1 MIATEDAEHTI
12 QFENGEHLDDSSN
25 EILSENIE
33 RNLLWQV
40 ACTGEEDKT
49 CQIVDHL
56 PSLNKLLGSIG
67 LRLRELSDGDGQLAV
82 VDSGF
87 PGFTSSH
94 EQGRRQA
101 FGFLS
106 WLLKSH
112 TCVTSLYVNE
122 AFLQEFQEGVLQ
134 GVFDGNSSLKSLK
147 VDSTFYTYRDS
158 DTKGVSKIISSIAQ
172 LEALEVLSY
181 DLHIELAEV
190 ISEAL
195 RTNMLTVLDLSV
207 RACTCDDAF
216 DSFMAALKENLTLR
230 ELSVSDGLCTN
241 ISARDGKAF
250 SEYLEQNSVLDK
262 LNVHANACHIMQ
274 CTLTG
279 MCSNRS
285 VSKLSLFGEGVGDRV
300 YWLLRDMFFHNTV
313 LRSFTIADV
322 ADYFVFRD
330 CEGFDECL
338 RSLAGNSE
346 MQYVKLPFTMIPRG
360 GWSSL
365 FETVSNHRS
374 LKEFIVQLSEEEYD
388 KVLALEGYGLHCGI
402 HEYLLEVCKCLEN
415 SPAKH
420 RVKFTFEA
428 LDPHICTLD
437 GTPPVDLVPLAERGI
452 TSTPMNLLRQFCS
465 FGSCQVTQ
473 LRLELSRL
481 KGHSMDVAQ
490 FIEETTTLQKLCL
503 IGNMTRDLPAIDSIW
518 STISESLSQNT
529 SIREV
534 EVTVYAEGERAENL
548 KHLLDV
554 VQFSKTIRR
563 LSVNS
568 SQSSDLR
575 LRNVDSL
582 PTEVSKNYT
591 LCSFRLSHCRR
602 MTPDSVWFSWYNT
615 AWRNSGIVARA
626 AAYVKLTRCDGRCAR
641 ALETVSRHPALMEEL
656 AEVLT
661 VSEAVVAHMVKTRLS
676 HIQDMHAFMRMA
688 GVVQDRVTCHPHE
701 NGLKQLQDLNESMK
715 EFIVQLSE
723 KEYDKV
729 LVLKG
734 YGLHSGIHEYLLE
747 VCKCLENSPAK
758 HR

>member
-1 MIATEDAEHTI
+1 
-12 QFENGEHLDDSSN
+12 
-25 EILSENIE
+25 
-33 RNLLWQV
+33 
-40 ACTGEEDKT
+40 
-49 CQIVDHL
+49 
-56 PSLNKLLGSIG
+56 
-67 LRLRELSDGDGQLAV
+67 
-82 VDSGF
+82 
-87 PGFTSSH
+87 
-94 EQGRRQA
+94 
-101 FGFLS
+101 
-106 WLLKSH
+106 
-112 TCVTSLYVNE
+112 
-122 AFLQEFQEGVLQ
+122 
-134 GVFDGNSSLKSLK
+134 
-147 VDSTFYTYRDS
+147 
-158 DTKGVSKIISSIAQ
+158 
-172 LEALEVLSY
+172 
-181 DLHIELAEV
+181 
-190 ISEAL
+190 
-195 RTNMLTVLDLSV
+195 MLTVLDLSV
-207 RACTCDDAF
+207 RTCTCEDAF

-250 SEYLEQNSVLDK
+250 TEYLEETSVLDK
-262 LNVHANACHIMQ
+262 LNVHANAYGIMQ

-279 MCSNRS
+279 MCRNRS

-313 LRSFTIADV
+313 LRSFTISDV

-338 RSLAGNSE
+338 RSLAGNNE
-346 MQYVKLPFTMIPRG
+346 LQYVKLPFTMIPRG
-360 GWSSL
+360 RWSSL
-365 FETVSNHRS
+365 FETVSNHTS
-374 LKEFIVQLSEEEYD
+374 LKEFIVQLSEKEYD
-388 KVLALEGYGLHCGI
+388 KVLVLEGYGLHSGI

-428 LDPHICTLD
+428 LDPHIRTLD
-437 GTPPVDLVPLAERGI
+437 DIAPVDLVVPLAGRGI

-465 FGSCQVTQ
+465 FGSCRVTQ

-481 KGHSMDVAQ
+481 EGHSWDVAQ

-503 IGNMTRDLPAIDSIW
+503 SSNTTRDMPAIDSIW

-563 LSVNS
+563 LSVNL
-568 SQSSDLR
+568 SQFRNPR
-575 LRNVDSL
+575 LCNVDSL

-591 LCSFRLSHCRR
+591 LCSFRLSYCSS

-626 AAYVKLTRCDGRCAR
+626 ADYVKLTRCDGRCAG

-656 AEVLT
+656 AEVLS
-661 VSEAVVAHMVKTRLS
+661 VSDAVAAYMVTTRLS
-676 HIQDMHAFMRMA
+676 HIQDMHAFMRVA

-701 NGLKQLQDLNESMK
+701 NGLKQLQDLNEYCWNH
-715 EFIVQLSE
+715 LRR
-723 KEYDKV
+723 
-729 LVLKG
+729 
-734 YGLHSGIHEYLLE
+734 YLRLDDI
-747 VCKCLENSPAK
+747 CYSSKTTDDTALQ
-758 HR
+758 